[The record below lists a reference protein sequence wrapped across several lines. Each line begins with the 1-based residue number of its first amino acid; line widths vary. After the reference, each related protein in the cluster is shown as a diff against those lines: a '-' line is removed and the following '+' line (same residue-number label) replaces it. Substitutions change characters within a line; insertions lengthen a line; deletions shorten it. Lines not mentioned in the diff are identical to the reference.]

1 MPSIKIDTRIL
12 LSLELTLPDPEGV
25 GFLEEGGR
33 MVVDVLDD
41 DVDGGGDRGVGV
53 GHGDVEAVA
62 EEGGERAK
70 EQEGTRVGLDL
81 EEIAFFA

>member
-1 MPSIKIDTRIL
+1 
-12 LSLELTLPDPEGV
+12 
-25 GFLEEGGR
+25 